1 MTLFQRLFQ
10 PGGSLLLRALLLV
23 FTPLGRSHQ
32 NAVFAV
38 ADIKPGKV
46 RSGIYRASRASLS
59 DPFSKPGLI
68 EAIGSN
74 DFVEGPAI
82 SADENELYYHK
93 RVGNKFRMY
102 KVTR

>member
-1 MTLFQRLFQ
+1 
-10 PGGSLLLRALLLV
+10 
-23 FTPLGRSHQ
+23 
-32 NAVFAV
+32 
-38 ADIKPGKV
+38 
-46 RSGIYRASRASLS
+46 
-59 DPFSKPGLI
+59 LI